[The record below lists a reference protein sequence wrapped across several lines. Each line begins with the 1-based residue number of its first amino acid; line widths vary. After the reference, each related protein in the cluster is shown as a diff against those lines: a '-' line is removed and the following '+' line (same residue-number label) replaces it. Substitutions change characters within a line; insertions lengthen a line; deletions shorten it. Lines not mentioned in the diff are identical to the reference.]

1 MHQAQPISVQA
12 SLSNL
17 LTKAEVAT
25 RLRRSPSGVDK
36 LRLRDPSFPKPIK
49 DGIDRRSRVYFIA
62 TEIEVWL
69 NAKIEAR
76 VA

>member
-1 MHQAQPISVQA
+1 MHQAHPISVQA
-12 SLSNL
+12 SPSNL
-17 LTKAEVAT
+17 LTKAEVAV

-76 VA
+76 AA